1 MKKLICLILTAI
13 LLLSLIVPASAATES
28 ELQDQISACQ
38 IVKDTAHQMAECAR
52 QLGFDDSHVIIQTA
66 KAKWQEAWTQ
76 QQALQGQLDDMQK
89 QESAPAFSWN
99 GPVLSRSK
107 GVNYG
112 PTGKET
118 YYNLNM
124 SGVVRI
130 MRRMGYS
137 EAEYPYW
144 VRNDGCKMLGPYIMV
159 AANLN
164 HFPRGS
170 VVPCSLGLAIV
181 ADTGGFASR
190 KDGWSW
196 LDIATT
202 W

>member
-66 KAKWQEAWTQ
+66 KQKWEEANTQ
-76 QQALQGQLDDMQK
+76 QQDLQRQLEEMQTPK
-89 QESAPAFSWN
+89 EEAFVWN
-99 GPVLSRSK
+99 GPKLTKSK

-130 MRRMGYS
+130 MRRMGYD
-137 EAEYPYW
+137 EANYPYW
-144 VRNDGCKMLGPYIMV
+144 VRADGVRMLGKYVMS
-159 AANLN
+159 AANFG

-170 VVPCSLGLAIV
+170 LVPSSLGMTLV
-181 ADTGGFASR
+181 CDTGHLE
-190 KDGWSW
+190 WNQ
-196 LDIATT
+196 LDIAVS
-202 W
+202 WR